1 MTPTGTNRSLS
12 ALPSPK
18 ARLVAFIAILVAG
31 IAGALIGSAL
41 IDLQCS
47 GNCDV
52 PIGLGL
58 LLGGIIGA
66 GGMSIVTVL
75 VLRAAG
81 EWRELAD
88 REPHSR

>member
-1 MTPTGTNRSLS
+1 MTPLGTNRALS

-18 ARLVAFIAILVAG
+18 ARIIAFIAIVVAG
-31 IAGALIGSAL
+31 VAGALIGSAL

-52 PIGLGL
+52 PVGLGL
-58 LLGGIIGA
+58 LLGAIIGA

-88 REPHSR
+88 REPRT

>member
-1 MTPTGTNRSLS
+1 MTPTGTNHSLS

-18 ARLVAFIAILVAG
+18 ARIVAFIAILIAG
-31 IAGALIGSAL
+31 VAGALIGAAL

-88 REPHSR
+88 RDTKS